1 MTALYSYGVREN
13 LQRRRVKQ
21 RLLQRYSF
29 DVTIAVAAVV
39 AGRKKAALLE
49 RLVAQSTWG
58 DLYQGKAWSWS
69 SLTLLLMLVSDR
81 SPFERCQSGEPAL
94 LRASAIVSR
103 SLNHRTP
110 VSKSE
115 EYFQTPS
122 GCPLYRVA
130 RHRPTTAPSVFAPW
144 RIQIDNP

>member
-1 MTALYSYGVREN
+1 MTALCSYGVREN

-58 DLYQGKAWSWS
+58 DLYQ
-69 SLTLLLMLVSDR
+69 
-81 SPFERCQSGEPAL
+81 E
-94 LRASAIVSR
+94 
-103 SLNHRTP
+103 
-110 VSKSE
+110 
-115 EYFQTPS
+115 
-122 GCPLYRVA
+122 
-130 RHRPTTAPSVFAPW
+130 
-144 RIQIDNP
+144 